1 MDNAVKY
8 NSLYK
13 AVCKAK
19 SQASKQEQQNETN
32 RIWKKIKR
40 GETTYEYVT
49 VDLASKALASRTILL
64 SFKSRAQAP
73 AATVSKPEMHEISAH
88 ADVDALAPAMMISG
102 ASDVLPLISAVDAA
116 SIPSTSAMPDP
127 TTKTTKT
134 AVTPQQ
140 ISVQRDISDAQE
152 QLLALVHLRD
162 AGLITK
168 ELEKKMKS
176 VELNLKH
183 TKKK

>member
-1 MDNAVKY
+1 MDNTVKY
-8 NSLYK
+8 NCLYK

-19 SQASKQEQQNETN
+19 SQASKQEQQNAIN
-32 RIWKKIKR
+32 RIWEKIKL
-40 GETTYEYVT
+40 GETTYKYVT
-49 VDLASKALASRTILL
+49 ADLASKALACRTSLL
-64 SFKSRAQAP
+64 SFWSRAQAP
-73 AATVSKPEMHEISAH
+73 AVTVSKPEVHEISAH

-102 ASDVLPLISAVDAA
+102 ASDVLPLISAPCL
-116 SIPSTSAMPDP
+116 ILP
-127 TTKTTKT
+127 KT

-140 ISVQRDISDAQE
+140 TNVQRDISDAQE

-183 TKKK
+183 TKNEIEATATRDHKAA